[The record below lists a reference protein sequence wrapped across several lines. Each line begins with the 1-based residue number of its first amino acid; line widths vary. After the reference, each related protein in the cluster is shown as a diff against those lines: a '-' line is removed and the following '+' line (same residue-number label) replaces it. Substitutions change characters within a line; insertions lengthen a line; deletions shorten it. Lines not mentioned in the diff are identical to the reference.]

1 MASILPVASGSLF
14 APLPISSFA
23 GVSSSLPLVAALGF
37 GRMDSSV
44 VELSG
49 SGRLLSAVA
58 TFREQLAALRPGQG
72 GSGLGENFGKDLAS
86 LAAEAQYFVDAFNG
100 LQQATDGAQG
110 AFDAFGGGV
119 LAGRIAAAQAGQ
131 LGASY
136 ANGESAL
143 TRLDQLGIRLE
154 PARFD
159 PASSAFAGQ
168 RLGIDLATLRSAFA
182 SDPEGAFTL
191 LGKAADAFAGQ
202 ADGYLAQA
210 AGVASALGR
219 WSWLEDSLALSG
231 GLTDN
236 SPAFGLSELLLLGSL
251 GQGDSASLLQRRLA
265 LDQFAL
271 VSTLL

>member
-1 MASILPVASGSLF
+1 MASIFPITSGSLF

-23 GVSSSLPLVAALGF
+23 GVASTSPLVAALGL
-37 GRMDSSV
+37 GRTDSSV

-49 SGRLLSAVA
+49 GGRLLSAVA
-58 TFREQLAALRPGQG
+58 TFREQLAALRPGQAEG
-72 GSGLGENFGKDLAS
+72 GLGQNFGKDLAS

-110 AFDAFGGGV
+110 AFDAFGGSV

-191 LGKAADAFAGQ
+191 LGQAADAFAGQ

>member
-23 GVSSSLPLVAALGF
+23 GVSSSLPLVAALGL
-37 GRMDSSV
+37 GRTDSSV

-72 GSGLGENFGKDLAS
+72 ESGLGESFGKDLAS

-143 TRLDQLGIRLE
+143 TGLDQLGIRFE

-159 PASSAFAGQ
+159 PAPSAFAGQ
-168 RLGIDLATLRSAFA
+168 RLDIDLATLRGAFA

-191 LGKAADAFAGQ
+191 LGQAADAFAGQ

>member
-23 GVSSSLPLVAALGF
+23 GVSSSLPLVAALGL
-37 GRMDSSV
+37 GRTDSSV

-72 GSGLGENFGKDLAS
+72 GSGLGESFGKDLAS

-191 LGKAADAFAGQ
+191 LGQAADAFAGQ

-219 WSWLEDSLALSG
+219 WNWLEDSLALSG

-236 SPAFGLSELLLLGSL
+236 NPAFGLSELLLLGSL

>member
-23 GVSSSLPLVAALGF
+23 GVSSSLPLVAALGL
-37 GRMDSSV
+37 GRTDSSV

-86 LAAEAQYFVDAFNG
+86 LAAEAQFFADAFNG

-143 TRLDQLGIRLE
+143 TRLDQLGIRFE

-182 SDPEGAFTL
+182 SDPEGAFAL

>member
-23 GVSSSLPLVAALGF
+23 GVSSSLPLVAALGL
-37 GRMDSSV
+37 GRTDSSV

-58 TFREQLAALRPGQG
+58 TFREQLAALRPGQAE
-72 GSGLGENFGKDLAS
+72 SGLGQNFGNDLAS

-110 AFDAFGGGV
+110 IFDAFGGGV

-131 LGASY
+131 VGATY
-136 ANGESAL
+136 ANGESTL
-143 TRLDQLGIRLE
+143 TRLEQLGIRFE
-154 PARFD
+154 

-182 SDPEGAFTL
+182 SDPAGAFAL

-210 AGVASALGR
+210 ADAASALSR

-231 GLTDN
+231 GLAGN

-251 GQGDSASLLQRRLA
+251 GQGNSAGLLQTQLA

>member
-23 GVSSSLPLVAALGF
+23 GVSSSLPLVAALGL
-37 GRMDSSV
+37 GRTDSSV

-72 GSGLGENFGKDLAS
+72 GSGLGQNFGKDLAS

>member
-23 GVSSSLPLVAALGF
+23 GVSSSLPLVAALGL
-37 GRMDSSV
+37 GRTDSSV

-86 LAAEAQYFVDAFNG
+86 LAAEAQFFADAFNG

-191 LGKAADAFAGQ
+191 LGQAADAFAGQ

>member
-23 GVSSSLPLVAALGF
+23 GVSSSLPLVAALGL
-37 GRMDSSV
+37 GRTDSSV

-86 LAAEAQYFVDAFNG
+86 LAAEAQFFADAFNG

-191 LGKAADAFAGQ
+191 LGQAADAFAGQ

-219 WSWLEDSLALSG
+219 WNWLEDSLALSG

-236 SPAFGLSELLLLGSL
+236 NPAFGLSELLLLGSL